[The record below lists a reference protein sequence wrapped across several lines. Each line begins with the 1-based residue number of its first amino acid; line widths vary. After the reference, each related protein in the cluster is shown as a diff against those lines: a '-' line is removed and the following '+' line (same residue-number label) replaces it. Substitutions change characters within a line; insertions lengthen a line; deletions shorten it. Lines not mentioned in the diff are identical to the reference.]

1 MPSRKNGIDAKFC
14 LENLKKLDSEEQVL
28 VGLYFYESLTVDEIS
43 VILEKDRKDVDV
55 SLRKI
60 FSKIVK
66 KPAGKEAK
74 VQLAPSNALR

>member
-1 MPSRKNGIDAKFC
+1 MPSRKNGVDAKFC

-43 VILEKDRKDVDV
+43 VILEKDSSDIDV

-60 FSKIVK
+60 FSLIVK
-66 KPAGKEAK
+66 KPAGKEEK
-74 VQLAPSNALR
+74 IQLVPSDALR

>member
-14 LENLKKLDSEEQVL
+14 LENLKKLDSEEQIL
-28 VGLYFYESLTVDEIS
+28 VGLYFYESLTADEIS

-55 SLRKI
+55 SLHKI

-66 KPAGKEAK
+66 KPAGNEAK
-74 VQLAPSNALR
+74 VQLVPSNALR

>member
-55 SLRKI
+55 SLHEI
-60 FSKIVK
+60 FSKIAK
-66 KPAGKEAK
+66 KPVGKEAT
-74 VQLAPSNALR
+74 VQLVPSTALR

>member
-1 MPSRKNGIDAKFC
+1 MPSRKNGVDAKFC

-43 VILEKDRKDVDV
+43 VILEKDSSDIDV

-60 FSKIVK
+60 FSLIVK
-66 KPAGKEAK
+66 KPAGKKEK
-74 VQLAPSNALR
+74 SNTK

>member
-1 MPSRKNGIDAKFC
+1 MPSRKNGADAKFC

-43 VILEKDRKDVDV
+43 VILEKDSNDIDV

-60 FSKIVK
+60 LSKIVK
-66 KPAGKEAK
+66 KPAGKEEK
-74 VQLAPSNALR
+74 SPLVSSDALR